1 MTHRLLLGTLLFIGV
16 QSGPDAHTTLAF
28 FATSVGST
36 ANQFSAGTVHIA
48 DSLGAGTTLS
58 MDNLV
63 AGDNFDAELTI
74 SNSGSLALTYA
85 MSTITSGDATLAN
98 ALQLTLRARTAQPC
112 SDRDGAVL
120 YSGALAG
127 AALGDPAH
135 GVQAGD
141 RSLAPGASEVLCFTL
156 AAPNSVTS
164 QATSVAATFA
174 FDAVQS

>member
-1 MTHRLLLGTLLFIGV
+1 MTNRLLLGTLLLIGV
-16 QSGPDAHTTLAF
+16 QIGPDGHSTLAY

-36 ANQFSAGTVHIA
+36 ANQFTAGTVHLA

-58 MDNLV
+58 MANLV

-85 MSTITSGDATLAN
+85 MRTVTSGDAGLAN

-112 SDRDGAVL
+112 SNRDGAVL
-120 YSGALAG
+120 YSGGLSS
-127 AALGDPAH
+127 AALGNPAP
-135 GVQAGD
+135 GAQAGD
-141 RSLAPGASEVLCFTL
+141 RSLAPGTSEVLCFTL
-156 AAPNSVTS
+156 EAPNSVTA
-164 QATSVAATFA
+164 QATSVGATFA